1 MHEARRPP
9 SHTAPLLLAVPPHL
23 RRRTRDSGRGGRQAT
38 WAAMHT
44 PLTTLLLL
52 LLSPSP
58 RRLRTSPWSPLL
70 LRHLWPLLLAQ
81 SACVKTTY
89 SKVI

>member
-1 MHEARRPP
+1 
-9 SHTAPLLLAVPPHL
+9 
-23 RRRTRDSGRGGRQAT
+23 
-38 WAAMHT
+38 MHT